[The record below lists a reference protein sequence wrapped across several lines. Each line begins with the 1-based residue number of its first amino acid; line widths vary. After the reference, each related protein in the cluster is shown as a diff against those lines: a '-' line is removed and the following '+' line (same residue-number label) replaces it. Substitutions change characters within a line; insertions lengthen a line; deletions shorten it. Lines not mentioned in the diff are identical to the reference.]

1 MSIYKQIIAEE
12 NSKVKSLI
20 SEQLDGTEEHIFTPE
35 QYASFEVLASNA
47 KKGNKAK
54 VFAGINTLFDV
65 YEKIE
70 AVNIIMVADKA
81 SDGAIYKMIHEK

>member
-1 MSIYKQIIAEE
+1 MNKFQQIIAEE
-12 NSKVKSLI
+12 NKRIKSII
-20 SEQLDGTEEHIFTPE
+20 SEELDGTEEHIFTPE
-35 QYASFEVLASNA
+35 QYASFEALASNA

-70 AVNIIMVADKA
+70 AVDIIMVADKA
-81 SDGAIYKMIHEK
+81 SDGAIYNMIHEQ